1 MSSRFRF
8 DRTLPTALALILVL
22 VAATACGSS
31 STSTEANEA
40 STSSQTSSSDSAAK
54 WSESFCT
61 YAQAWETS
69 LRKAATNLKARPGSK
84 ASASAALNGAKS
96 ATILFSQ
103 QLSTLGPPPG
113 AQQAAQ
119 QLKLY
124 GQRLEFDNQNLQ
136 GDWSAP
142 AGNAQALAQK
152 IATVKGTLVTMV
164 NQLRQAAGYIEQ
176 LPSDSQLRKA
186 FASNSTCTEAF
197 AKN

>member
-8 DRTLPTALALILVL
+8 GRILPTALALILVL

-31 STSTEANEA
+31 TSTEANEA
-40 STSSQTSSSDSAAK
+40 SASSQTSSGDSAAE

-61 YAQAWETS
+61 YARAWETS
-69 LRKAATNLKARPGSK
+69 LRKAATNLKAHPSSK

-136 GDWSAP
+136 GEWSAP

-164 NQLRQAAGYIEQ
+164 NDLRQAAGYIEQ

-186 FASNSTCTEAF
+186 FASNSTCTAAF
-197 AKN
+197 PKR